1 MPRTKVA
8 KSAAKRVREGED
20 LVDAHVKDL
29 DNRGKLG
36 LGLPTWEIFVY

>member
-20 LVDAHVKDL
+20 LLDL
-29 DNRGKLG
+29 QIKTYETRGKRQTSASSLQG
-36 LGLPTWEIFVY
+36 LF